1 MSPDEGRRPVR
12 GRTVVFGLVLL
23 ALAVAV
29 LVSALTDLHVD
40 AGSVALAVL
49 IGAGALLVVSGIR
62 SATRGAP
69 SPDASPR

>member
-1 MSPDEGRRPVR
+1 MTGDRDRRPVR

-23 ALAVAV
+23 VLAVAV
-29 LVSALTDLHVD
+29 LVSALTELHVD

-62 SATRGAP
+62 STTRSTP
-69 SPDASPR
+69 SR